1 MKKVVI
7 FSLAAL
13 LASCSADELATGGGT
28 VSPPAGETVTSGTV
42 NFTNNTSLTIG
53 STPALTQT
61 RLLTRSAAL
70 SEDWNG
76 ACSLDFEEVTANG
89 NATIVDTPSYDED
102 GQAADIRDINGR
114 DVVIK
119 KGIERRIGTVA
130 VSGELP
136 KPPRLL
142 ENVVVVYG
150 TFTLVNAKCENGGG
164 RIVVCDGGVLNCN
177 MSSLNGIDII
187 CEDGGTVNFP
197 AEGITIDANSEVLM
211 YGDMN
216 LGERDLT
223 VNGKLYVGGDLTC
236 QNLTLATSGAQIH
249 VIGNANI
256 DAKYYPSGGA
266 YYDTGLVNISSGA
279 EMCVEGVMTV
289 FRITAIGAKV
299 HVACKL
305 IAKDDRDTSISILN
319 GSTLLASYVEAN
331 KFHISGGTDGAPNYV
346 YLTDEGVIDTEKLII
361 GNTLWIAPSQ
371 EGYSALVSATNV
383 SIEGNVKWE
392 DCIASTLYVNYTS
405 VDPEDGGPVDN
416 SKCNVCTI
424 NSTSEAECSPGFTMN
439 EGGETDPDPDPD
451 PDPEPEPEP
460 EPTPEDGQIVIKIP
474 TFVVDEY
481 TLRADDFAIR
491 VNGEYMEDVAVSGN
505 TASLG
510 DIQIVDDN
518 LTITVSGLN
527 EGSILEGKD
536 YTYEVWLWVNNR
548 TLLHDGT
555 GGYGPLFDALKY
567 AEWVNPDN
575 DPYSDDDFGCD
586 ITSLITDD
594 QVYSSAGYVVRYN
607 VYRGLS
613 GYVDKTTG
621 YGDTP
626 YIKVSIHV
634 QRDATARE
642 DTNVGIYPSLTGE

>member
-53 STPALTQT
+53 NTPALTQT

-76 ACSLDFEEVTANG
+76 ACSLDFEDVTVSAD
-89 NATIVDTPSYDED
+89 ASKVEETSYNED
-102 GQAADIRDINGR
+102 GTIADIKDISGK
-114 DVVIK
+114 DVVICS
-119 KGIERRIGTVA
+119 GVESCIGVLGYEFSRTLNNTVF
-130 VSGELP
+130 
-136 KPPRLL
+136 
-142 ENVVVVYG
+142 VYG
-150 TFTLVNAKCENGGG
+150 TFSLNNAKTTNGEG
-164 RIVVCDGGVLNCN
+164 RIVVYDGGVLNYN
-177 MSSLNGIDII
+177 MSSLDDIDII
-187 CEDGGTVNFP
+187 CYPGGTVNFLD
-197 AEGITIDANSEVLM
+197 EGITINANSKVLIG
-211 YGDMN
+211 GDMN
-216 LGERDLT
+216 LGEGNLT
-223 VNGKLYVGGDLTC
+223 VDGKLYVGGDLTC

-266 YYDTGLVNISSGA
+266 YYDTGLVNIGSGA

-289 FRITAIGAKV
+289 FRITVIGAKV
-299 HVACKL
+299 HVACQL
-305 IAKDDRDTSISILN
+305 IAKDQRDTSISILN

-331 KFHISGGTDGAPNYV
+331 RFHISGGTDGAPNYV
-346 YLTDEGVIDTEKLII
+346 YLTDKGVIDTEKLII

-383 SIEGNVKWE
+383 SIEGLVKWE

-405 VDPEDGGPVDN
+405 ILPENGGPVDN

-424 NSTSEAECSPGFTMN
+424 NDTPATCSPGFTVN
-439 EGGETDPDPDPD
+439 EGGGTD

-567 AEWVNPDN
+567 AEWVNPAN